1 MDIMSALGFLQIF
14 FAIIIGVYFLNLLQS
29 QQGSK
34 VAVAKNS
41 RRENENWQKC
51 VRFL

>member
-1 MDIMSALGFLQIF
+1 MDNMSALGFLQIF

-41 RRENENWQKC
+41 C
-51 VRFL
+51 TVFLYSP

>member
-1 MDIMSALGFLQIF
+1 MDNMSALGFLQIF

-34 VAVAKNS
+34 AAVAKNS
-41 RRENENWQKC
+41 RRENEILAKM
-51 VRFL
+51 R